1 MKAHEQA
8 KAARYIAEGDARAN
22 DILAQASAA
31 QERIMAAASEKVGT
45 IKAQAEKIVG
55 TYYSEF
61 NQHPELRIYL
71 DKLRAVAEALRERT
85 TLILDASEPP
95 WEVFDAEAR
104 ARVTRREVR
113 CRGQSA
119 GYGGFRGNQTGRT
132 AT

>member
-1 MKAHEQA
+1 
-8 KAARYIAEGDARAN
+8 
-22 DILAQASAA
+22 
-31 QERIMAAASEKVGT
+31 MAAASEKVGS

-55 TYYSEF
+55 SYYSEF

-104 ARVTRREVR
+104 SRVRPGAGTDEVMVGKVPGEKYEKPR
-113 CRGQSA
+113 DPSEE
-119 GYGGFRGNQTGRT
+119 GNPPVT
-132 AT
+132 APPDKEKKD